1 MKKTIIEAIKTYD
14 ERYYRERLDS
24 NIVNEF
30 GKELE
35 KYAAQ
40 INQAVKRKEN
50 EEYFKN
56 IVNSFLKRNFYQEDR
71 YSINTDKNIDSTIKV
86 DGQLLGLYSK

>member
-1 MKKTIIEAIKTYD
+1 MRKTIIEAIKAYD

-24 NIVNEF
+24 NIVNDF

-35 KYAAQ
+35 KYAGQ
-40 INQAVKRKEN
+40 INQAVKQKEN

-56 IVNSFLKRNFYQEDR
+56 IVNSFLKRNFYQDDR
-71 YSINTDKNIDSTIKV
+71 YSINTDKNIDSTIKCE
-86 DGQLLGLYSK
+86 SKT